1 MRTIIICL
9 FSLALLSACEENFD
23 PQEQLEEDRQ
33 IILDYLEENNL
44 QAEEHESGMYYN
56 IVEPGSSAKPS
67 ASSGVKVYYQGRF
80 LDGTVFDE
88 APNTGAPATFLLSQ
102 LIPGW
107 QIGIPLIGKGGK
119 ITLYLPS
126 GLGYGTRGSGEDV
139 PPNTVLIFDIE
150 LVDFS

>member
-1 MRTIIICL
+1 MRTVIICL
-9 FSLALLSACEENFD
+9 FSIAFLPACQEED
-23 PQEQLEEDRQ
+23 PQERFEQDQ
-33 IILDYLEENNL
+33 QAIVDYLNENNL
-44 QAEEHESGMYYN
+44 QADEHESGLYYN
-56 IVEPGSSAKPS
+56 IVEPGTSAKPS
-67 ASSGVKVYYQGRF
+67 LSSGVKVYYQGRL

-88 APNTGAPATFLLSQ
+88 VTDSGPPATFLLNQ

-126 GLGYGTRGSGEDV
+126 ALGYGTRGSGEDV
-139 PPNTVLIFDIE
+139 PPNSVLIFDIE

>member
-1 MRTIIICL
+1 MRTVIICL
-9 FSLALLSACEENFD
+9 FSIAFLSACQEDD
-23 PQEQLEEDRQ
+23 PQERFEQDQ
-33 IILDYLEENNL
+33 QAIVDYLNENNL
-44 QAEEHESGMYYN
+44 QADEHESGLYYN
-56 IVEPGSSAKPS
+56 IVEPGTSAKPS
-67 ASSGVKVYYQGRF
+67 PSSGVKVYYQGRL

-88 APNTGAPATFLLSQ
+88 VTNSGAPATFLLNQ

-126 GLGYGTRGSGEDV
+126 ALGYGTRGSGEDV
-139 PPNTVLIFDIE
+139 PPNSILIFDIE